1 MVQYHMPSQNKKS
14 FNFEDSLR
22 ALDKLVTEMERG
34 DLDLNKS
41 LECFEQG
48 VAIIRQC
55 QEALQATEQKI
66 QEITEKMARD

>member
-1 MVQYHMPSQNKKS
+1 M
-14 FNFEDSLR
+14 R